1 MRTHR
6 SAQRGITPVEPVI
19 VVLILGILLAVAL
32 PRSMNL
38 GAEARKK
45 KLEAALGS
53 VKAAT
58 QLTRAAALMAG
69 GSALDDD
76 DSIMQDGVVV
86 ETVHGYPKA
95 SAEGIVRATG
105 LDPAGDRI
113 SISINGSAVTFA
125 IQGAPAEARCSFT
138 YVQSSRAVLPPTI
151 SSLTTSGC

>member
-69 GSALDDD
+69 GSAL
-76 DSIMQDGVVV
+76 
-86 ETVHGYPKA
+86 
-95 SAEGIVRATG
+95 
-105 LDPAGDRI
+105 
-113 SISINGSAVTFA
+113 AV
-125 IQGAPAEARCSFT
+125 C
-138 YVQSSRAVLPPTI
+138 
-151 SSLTTSGC
+151 